1 MVLHVTCVLS
11 VCYLVAICML
21 GGTGGSER
29 RRITTPSAG
38 GGPMKASRRNGLRS
52 DPQEYVPTQA
62 LIEHNLS
69 VMAAPV
75 CERPTLTFATRGQ
88 DCVRNRSSTDGCS
101 AALPERLSNHIG
113 IRRSVHVQGDA
124 VRYTHHGRWRSKA
137 GQSVAYLLRNAGA
150 GGSTW
155 LTATSRLVSTRSLFQ
170 QVHPWWCVYIRTK

>member
-1 MVLHVTCVLS
+1 MAFSLIS
-11 VCYLVAICML
+11 
-21 GGTGGSER
+21 
-29 RRITTPSAG
+29 TP
-38 GGPMKASRRNGLRS
+38 
-52 DPQEYVPTQA
+52 DVPTQA

-69 VMAAPV
+69 VMAVPV

-88 DCVRNRSSTDGCS
+88 DCVWNRSSTDGS

-170 QVHPWWCVYIRTK
+170 QVHPWWCVHPYETNQFSSVGKLKVQVRQCVRSRGLSF